1 MLRQHDEFAS
11 EGVLG
16 DALDSAPRRLRV
28 VDDAG
33 DEELQKLPTRELE
46 ERLVALASEIF
57 AAEARF
63 LRLLAEFD
71 RRQDWGVGVL
81 SAAHWLSWRCG
92 IDLSTARERV
102 RVARALH
109 QLPSVTEAFEAGALS
124 YSKVR
129 AITRV
134 GVPQNEHRLLE
145 LARAGTASQLERIVR
160 GYRANLAEDARNRE
174 RAGAPPVVADEVR
187 GVAPAAV
194 GSAVVDPGSAA
205 PNPAPIPG
213 TVGADEVGAGELPE
227 HLRPRTW
234 RRWRDDGM
242 VERVLLLTADQDALL
257 SATLRAAVDLELAED
272 EPDDTSSAT
281 ANASSAT
288 ARTSSATPDTASP
301 AERPSV
307 SSSPSASSSAASSP
321 APSSPSSSP
330 AQPSQTSSPLVSSHA
345 SSPGGGSPGAD
356 ASEGCGDA
364 FGGSR
369 HGDVR
374 AATGWGRDR
383 EADLRRAEWRRRLL
397 QRPQGEREVE
407 AFLAVAESFLAHP
420 ERHERIAGDRY
431 QVGILVEL
439 DELRRGLERDPLARC
454 ADELGEPIPAEV
466 ARRLACDC
474 STRTLVEGRHG
485 EVLDVGRTT
494 RAIPRAIRRAL
505 LARDGGCTFP
515 GCDNRRWVDAHHII
529 HWADGGP
536 TVLSNLVLLCRRHHT
551 AVHENGVR
559 ITLEGSGARPV
570 FSTADGRLIEA
581 CPSLPRAS
589 GGFDGWFGPAGLR
602 STELT
607 AADGGRGD
615 IGLAVACLGEADQHE
630 PAAGGESWSG

>member
-1 MLRQHDEFAS
+1 MLHQHDEFAS
-11 EGVLG
+11 E
-16 DALDSAPRRLRV
+16 DAGATATDLTPPRLRV

-33 DEELQKLPTRELE
+33 AEDLQTVPTRELE

-109 QLPSVTEAFEAGALS
+109 QLPSVTEAFEAGGLS

-134 GVPQNEHRLLE
+134 GAPQNEHRLLE

-160 GYRANLAEDARNRE
+160 GYRANLAEDARDRE
-174 RAGAPPVVADEVR
+174 RRGAQAAVAEEAR
-187 GVAPAAV
+187 AMAPAAV
-194 GSAVVDPGSAA
+194 GSAVDDQASAA
-205 PNPAPIPG
+205 GLPDSTPV

-242 VERVLLLTADQDALL
+242 VERVLVLTADQDALL
-257 SATLRAAVDLELAED
+257 SATLRAAVDLELAEG
-272 EPDDTSSAT
+272 EPDD
-281 ANASSAT
+281 ASSA
-288 ARTSSATPDTASP
+288 ASG
-301 AERPSV
+301 ARPSADR
-307 SSSPSASSSAASSP
+307 PSASSST
-321 APSSPSSSP
+321 PSSSRLPSSGP
-330 AQPSQTSSPLVSSHA
+330 ASQESSPESSSTTDA
-345 SSPGGGSPGAD
+345 SQRSSDVFAGSQHAD
-356 ASEGCGDA
+356 AHDGRGP
-364 FGGSR
+364 GPGS
-369 HGDVR
+369 
-374 AATGWGRDR
+374 ATGTGTGRGRDRDR
-383 EADLRRAEWRRRLL
+383 EADLARAERRRRLL
-397 QRPQGEREVE
+397 DRPQGERELE
-407 AFLAVAESFLAHP
+407 AFLAVVESFLAHP
-420 ERHERIAGDRY
+420 ERHERLAGDRY
-431 QVGILVEL
+431 QVSILVEL
-439 DELRRGLERDPLARC
+439 DELRRGLELDPLARC
-454 ADELGEPIPAEV
+454 ADELGEPIPAGV

-474 STRTLVEGRHG
+474 STRTIVEGRHG

-505 LARDGGCTFP
+505 LARDGGCAFP

-551 AVHENGVR
+551 AVHENGVG
-559 ITLEGSGARPV
+559 ITLEGPAARPV
-570 FSTADGRLIEA
+570 FTTADGRLIEA
-581 CPSLPRAS
+581 CPSLPKAA
-589 GGFDGWFGPAGLR
+589 GGFDGWFGRDSLR

-615 IGLAVACLGEADQHE
+615 IGLAVACLGEADQYE
-630 PAAGGESWSG
+630 RGGDPGLP